1 MDYKIELWVSDKYGY
16 KSDSEE
22 VYYHVKGAAEI
33 FAKSASATSEW
44 GGGVNAT
51 NTINRSGISGTSVE
65 NYIHDNNKDAKTM
78 WHTRDTSKGVDIT
91 YDFGMIKSVDQMHV
105 WNMNQMNNADRGLK
119 NVKIEYSLDN
129 ENWQTLTP
137 QDGLEYLDEKNEEYP
152 FQLTK
157 ASGENGIKATN
168 LNTENHEPV

>member
-1 MDYKIELWVSDKYGY
+1 M
-16 KSDSEE
+16 
-22 VYYHVKGAAEI
+22 
-33 FAKSASATSEW
+33 
-44 GGGVNAT
+44 
-51 NTINRSGISGTSVE
+51 SGTSVA
-65 NYIHDNNKDAKTM
+65 NYIRDNNKAATTL
-78 WHTRDTSKGVDIT
+78 WQTRDPSKGVDIT
-91 YDFGMIKSVDQMHV
+91 YDFGMVKSVDQMHV

-152 FQLTK
+152 VQLAK

-168 LNTENHEPV
+168 LNTENHE